1 MIGLLLVLYTLMYM
15 FSDKRLSP
23 KAGNVSILNLLDA
36 LSDSILVYI
45 LGIMQATP
53 SRNELFP
60 VLALALVSSRSSVN
74 SLSMYGTYAEFR
86 NMLKLLAV
94 AYMKMT
100 HGFKLWCVPFWI
112 FWSFLVLKSVNR
124 IMARYLVSKSLW
136 HGRSS
141 ELLQEYM
148 DAFTHERCDP
158 ETMEGY
164 KYLVYGESKRNIKIG
179 HTLSI
184 NDSRS
189 LITLDKI
196 WRYDGPLLRNI
207 NMEGNN
213 MKDLCL
219 AFALYR
225 LLRCRLEGAT
235 LHEGPICTT
244 RKLICSRILTDT
256 AEISADDVD
265 EVLVNNANKAF
276 GIFGMEL
283 GFLNSYLH
291 TSYPTIFC
299 EGLFSLT
306 VTLLLSIVKHGMAW
320 WLCVDMS
327 QEQNDYTKRFMK
339 DHQNKDAVDHDYP
352 MALAAMIL
360 VTIMDLLEV
369 INYVVSYWT
378 TLLCICNAWKWELLH
393 KITVGVV
400 ASKGDGTKLSHAI
413 KLPGIVKAEVFKA
426 LCGLRFRS
434 TNSESHY
441 LPADLTSL
449 LCASDQHWSECLQ
462 LPTCSQVIL
471 VWHIATSL
479 CEMKLAQDR
488 GKDLSKP
495 GCLRSCLSWFSS
507 RFQYQDYYMLDGRSL
522 DGNLRTSY
530 EVANSLSRY
539 CAYLLVSKP
548 DLLPDTILVPNVIL
562 QKTVSHAREI
572 LKDCDSLQSIYKK
585 LLTVAQEE
593 PSVQYSQDRKLSV
606 NVLQRGAVL
615 AKKLIEDEH
624 HWELLAKVWVDLLV
638 HIAPSSNT
646 EAHAK
651 YLESGGEFVTLIWA
665 LLSHCGID
673 KSELWQ
679 ENATSWNSSP
689 QSSQQKN
696 GVAPPQVK
704 QTVASAQPAAQPDD
718 HASDLDGREDIEEVM
733 ETSPTPTGIS

>member
-23 KAGNVSILNLLDA
+23 KAGYGSILNLLDA

-60 VLALALVSSRSSVN
+60 VLALALVSFRCSVN

-164 KYLVYGESKRNIKIG
+164 KYLVYGESNRNIKIG

-196 WRYDGPLLRNI
+196 WRYDGPLLSNI

-213 MKDLCL
+213 MKDVRL

-225 LLRCRLEGAT
+225 LLRCRLVGAT
-235 LHEGPICTT
+235 LHEGPVCTT

-256 AEISADDVD
+256 AEIYADDVD

-283 GFLNSYLH
+283 GLINSYLH

-299 EGLFSLT
+299 EGLLSLT
-306 VTLLLSIVKHGMAW
+306 VTLLLSIRM
-320 WLCVDMS
+320 
-327 QEQNDYTKRFMK
+327 
-339 DHQNKDAVDHDYP
+339 
-352 MALAAMIL
+352 
-360 VTIMDLLEV
+360 EV
-369 INYVVSYWT
+369 GTV
-378 TLLCICNAWKWELLH
+378 H

-413 KLPGIVKAEVFKA
+413 KLPAIVKAQVFKA
-426 LCGLRFRS
+426 LCGLRS
-434 TNSESHY
+434 KNSESHY

-449 LCASDQHWSECLQ
+449 LCASDDQHLSECLQ

-488 GKDLSKP
+488 GMDLSKP
-495 GCLRSCLSWFSS
+495 GCLGSTLSWFCS
-507 RFQYQDYYMLDGRSL
+507 RFQCQDYMLDGRSL
-522 DGNLRTSY
+522 DGDLRTSY

-585 LLTVAQEE
+585 LLSVAQEE

-606 NVLQRGAVL
+606 NLVQRGAVL
-615 AKKLIEDEH
+615 GRKLIEDEH

-638 HIAPSSNT
+638 HIAPSSNS

-665 LLSHCGID
+665 LFSHCGIE
-673 KSELWQ
+673 KSELWH

-689 QSSQQKN
+689 QPSQQNN
-696 GVAPPQVK
+696 GVAPPEVK
-704 QTVASAQPAAQPDD
+704 QTVTSAQPAAQPDD
-718 HASDLDGREDIEEVM
+718 HASDLDGGEDIEEVM